1 MTPPKE
7 VPPYVIYGFFLT
19 GLMSSICF
27 RVLPIANHLWPS
39 TFRPIW
45 YVGVIGYC
53 LFFLYRYSIT
63 LKRRRAIIGMNLL
76 AKLKAGTLEAD
87 DRETIRYILSSL
99 TVSKEGL
106 NYLIIFIL
114 SVLAIAVDLGLNM

>member
-7 VPPYVIYGFFLT
+7 VPPYIIYGFFLT

-27 RVLPIANHLWPS
+27 RILPVANHLWPGS
-39 TFRPIW
+39 FRPIW

-53 LFFLYRYSIT
+53 LFFLYRYRIT
-63 LKRRRAIIGMNLL
+63 LKRRRTIIGMDLL
-76 AKLKAGTLEAD
+76 AKLKADSLGTD
-87 DRETIRYILSSL
+87 DREAIRYILSSL

-106 NYLIIFIL
+106 NYLIIFVL
-114 SVLAIAVDLGLNM
+114 SIVAIAADLALG

>member
-27 RVLPIANHLWPS
+27 RVLPIANHLWPAS
-39 TFRPIW
+39 FRPIW
-45 YVGVIGYC
+45 YTGVIGYC
-53 LFFLYRYSIT
+53 MFFLYRYRIT
-63 LKRRRAIIGMNLL
+63 LKRRRTIIDMGLL
-76 AKLKAGTLEAD
+76 PKLKAGTLEAD
-87 DRETIRYILSSL
+87 DREAIRYILSSL

-106 NYLIIFIL
+106 NYLIIFVL
-114 SVLAIAVDLGLNM
+114 SVVAIAADLALG

>member
-7 VPPYVIYGFFLT
+7 VPPYIIYGFFLT

-27 RVLPIANHLWPS
+27 RILPVANHLWPES
-39 TFRPIW
+39 FRPIW

-53 LFFLYRYSIT
+53 LFFLYRYRIT
-63 LKRRRAIIGMNLL
+63 LKRRRTIIGMDLL
-76 AKLKAGTLEAD
+76 AKLKADNLGTD
-87 DRETIRYILSSL
+87 DREAIRYILSSL

-106 NYLIIFIL
+106 NYLIIFVL
-114 SVLAIAVDLGLNM
+114 SVIAIAADLALG